1 MAVIFSLLRRH
12 RIGIH
17 GDLRRIRS
25 CPADLALTGHTC
37 FVHCLIRDLG
47 WAGEGVPLVVNWLI
61 TVPTNEPHPRACT
74 SKLAP
79 PTNPLE
85 KEDKTSKMGLD
96 VDRFE
101 GDVEQRFICPYC
113 AKVLENPVAGP
124 CGHNFCAACVK
135 KALSKRCTDCPV
147 CDRDMETSGAKE
159 ASEELVQQLEKLS
172 IHCVHKKSGCKSV
185 VPYGKLVE
193 HTTRDCE
200 FRLTSCTHKGCT
212 VQVPMNELD
221 SHLETC
227 GYRLVECKV
236 CKVCVPRNDMPAHQ
250 ALKRCYE
257 QLNKR
262 RMVTSARRLSQE
274 LRVHREEMVHQ
285 RHLTEQAE
293 RRLVQDHYSRDNP
306 RHQRAKSAGPVL
318 MRSISARVGS
328 AIVVPHYS
336 RNLRSAALESCRE
349 CTNRFTAGRRPSA
362 RRHSH
367 AKPVRG
373 GVIN

>member
-1 MAVIFSLLRRH
+1 M
-12 RIGIH
+12 
-17 GDLRRIRS
+17 
-25 CPADLALTGHTC
+25 P
-37 FVHCLIRDLG
+37 LG
-47 WAGEGVPLVVNWLI
+47 VNWLI
-61 TVPTNEPHPRACT
+61 RATPTNEPHLRTCT

-79 PTNPLE
+79 PTNVQSR
-85 KEDKTSKMGLD
+85 DRARSQTSKMGLD

-101 GDVEQRFICPYC
+101 GDVEKRFICPYC

-124 CGHNFCAACVK
+124 CGHNFCSGCVK
-135 KALSKRCTDCPV
+135 KALSKRRTDCPV
-147 CDRDMETSGAKE
+147 CDRDMEKSGAKE

-172 IHCVHKKSGCKSV
+172 IHCGHQKSGCKSV
-185 VPYGKLVE
+185 VPYGKLAE
-193 HTTRDCE
+193 HTTKECD
-200 FRLTSCTHKGCT
+200 FRLTPCTHKGCKA
-212 VQVPMNELD
+212 QVPLNDLD
-221 SHLETC
+221 SHLEIC
-227 GYRLVECKV
+227 DYRLVECKV

-285 RHLTEQAE
+285 RHLTDQAE
-293 RRLVQDHYSRDNP
+293 RRLVQDHYSLQRDNP

-336 RNLRSAALESCRE
+336 RNLRSAALESCRD
-349 CTNRFTAGRRPSA
+349 CTNKFTAGRRPSA

-367 AKPVRG
+367 AKPVSD
-373 GVIN
+373 